1 MNFDQLFERRN
12 THSSKWDKM
21 EESYGISKDE
31 GLPMHVA
38 EMDFRPPK
46 EIQNKLQ
53 ELNQHGFY
61 GYFADFTEYEN
72 SIKWWMKTRHN
83 WDIEKSKIFATHG
96 LVNGMALCVDAFT
109 KPEDEIIM
117 FTPMYHA
124 FFYVLNATDRKIKE
138 FPLLLED
145 GKYRMNFTNYKKQL
159 SGKETM
165 LIFCSPHNPGGRV
178 WSPSEL
184 NEVAA
189 FCEENELL
197 LVSDEIHHD
206 LIMPGS
212 THTVMPIAAP
222 QISDRLIMLTAN
234 TKTFNVA
241 GIHTGNVIISD
252 TKLAAIFE
260 NRLKSL
266 GLGPNALGIHLAT
279 AGYSEGAAVWLD
291 NLITY
296 LAENF
301 RIFNSGIDSIPGC
314 KVMPSEGTYL
324 AWVDFSGT
332 GMSRDEFT
340 SRIEKGA
347 KITTV
352 YGSKM
357 GQGGET
363 FMRFNIATPKSRIIE
378 AVERMQK
385 AFKDFQ

>member
-1 MNFDQLFERRN
+1 MDFDELFERRS
-12 THSSKWDKM
+12 THSAKWDRM

-46 EIQNKLQ
+46 EIQNKLR

-72 SIKWWMKTRHN
+72 SIKWWMKTRHT
-83 WDIEKSKIFATHG
+83 WDIGKSKIFATHG

-124 FFYVLNATDRKIKE
+124 FFNVLNATDRKIKE

-145 GKYRMNFTNYKKQL
+145 GKYRMDFAKYKKQL

-184 NEVAA
+184 NEVAD
-189 FCEENELL
+189 FCKENELL

-222 QISDRLIMLTAN
+222 QINDHLIMLTAN
-234 TKTFNVA
+234 TKTFNIA
-241 GIHTGNVIISD
+241 GIHTGNVIISN
-252 TKLAAIFE
+252 TKLATIFE
-260 NRLKSL
+260 RKMKSL

-279 AGYSEGAAVWLD
+279 AGYSEGAANWLD
-291 NLITY
+291 SLLTY

-301 RIFNSGIDSIPGC
+301 RIFNSGIDKIPGC
-314 KVMPSEGTYL
+314 KAMPAEGTYL

-332 GMSRDEFT
+332 GMSREEFT
-340 SRIEKGA
+340 SRIEKSA

-352 YGSKM
+352 HGSEM
-357 GQGGET
+357 GKGGET
-363 FMRFNIATPKSRIIE
+363 YMRFNIATPKSRVIE

-385 AFKDFQ
+385 AFKDLQ